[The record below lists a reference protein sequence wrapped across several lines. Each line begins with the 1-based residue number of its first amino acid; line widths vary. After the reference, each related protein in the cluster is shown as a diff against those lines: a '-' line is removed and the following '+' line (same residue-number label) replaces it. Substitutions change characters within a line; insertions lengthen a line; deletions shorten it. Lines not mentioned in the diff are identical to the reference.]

1 MKTREEIIT
10 AVSAEGRSET
20 RKPTR
25 KKTKWTK
32 ESIVGLIIL
41 LIPLVGYLIFSG
53 FPVVISFIIQFADMD
68 RFDLDSLKWNNFAN
82 FSAVFTDGRFWHS
95 IGITLWLLATQF
107 VSLFIA
113 LVMAALLSRDVKG
126 SKIFQIIYFVPYIC
140 STIAISVMWMWIFD
154 GSLQA
159 DGITR
164 GGVLNSILGTN
175 INWLDNPDNPA
186 TLTWAIFVSIVWRAP
201 GYGIVMY
208 IAAFKAVNPAL
219 HEAAQLDGAN
229 GFQRFVHVTLP
240 GIAPTTLYL
249 AMAGVTAG
257 MGIFGEATIMA
268 PINWD
273 QVAGRND
280 MGLTSMYYI
289 YLEGVKSARM
299 PTAAVMSWFM
309 FIITFIPS
317 FLLLRWRNK
326 KEEAL

>member
-1 MKTREEIIT
+1 METRGEIIT

-20 RKPTR
+20 RKPPR

-140 STIAISVMWMWIFD
+140 LRSPFRSCGCGFSTEVCKQTEHARGSSQQYSRYEYATGWI
-154 GSLQA
+154 
-159 DGITR
+159 IPT
-164 GGVLNSILGTN
+164 I
-175 INWLDNPDNPA
+175 P
-186 TLTWAIFVSIVWRAP
+186 
-201 GYGIVMY
+201 
-208 IAAFKAVNPAL
+208 
-219 HEAAQLDGAN
+219 
-229 GFQRFVHVTLP
+229 QRLP
-240 GIAPTTLYL
+240 GRSSFRSS
-249 AMAGVTAG
+249 G
-257 MGIFGEATIMA
+257 
-268 PINWD
+268 
-273 QVAGRND
+273 
-280 MGLTSMYYI
+280 
-289 YLEGVKSARM
+289 ARRD
-299 PTAAVMSWFM
+299 TVSLC
-309 FIITFIPS
+309 ILQRS
-317 FLLLRWRNK
+317 KR
-326 KEEAL
+326 

>member
-1 MKTREEIIT
+1 
-10 AVSAEGRSET
+10 
-20 RKPTR
+20 
-25 KKTKWTK
+25 
-32 ESIVGLIIL
+32 
-41 LIPLVGYLIFSG
+41 
-53 FPVVISFIIQFADMD
+53 
-68 RFDLDSLKWNNFAN
+68 
-82 FSAVFTDGRFWHS
+82 
-95 IGITLWLLATQF
+95 
-107 VSLFIA
+107 
-113 LVMAALLSRDVKG
+113 
-126 SKIFQIIYFVPYIC
+126 
-140 STIAISVMWMWIFD
+140 MWMWIFD

-159 DGITR
+159 DGVTR

-175 INWLDNPDNPA
+175 INWLDNPDNPG
-186 TLTWAIFVSIVWRAP
+186 TLTWAIFISIVWRAP

-229 GFQRFVHVTLP
+229 AFQRFIHVTLP

-273 QVAGRND
+273 QVAGRDD
-280 MGLTSMYYI
+280 MGLTAMYYI

-309 FIITFIPS
+309 FIITFVPS

-326 KEEAL
+326 KEESL

>member
-1 MKTREEIIT
+1 METREEGIK
-10 AVSAEGRSET
+10 AMSVAEKPAI
-20 RKPTR
+20 RKAPR
-25 KKTKWTK
+25 KKTRWTK

-41 LIPLVGYLIFSG
+41 LIPLLGYLIFSG
-53 FPVVISFIIQFADMD
+53 FPVVISFIIQFTDME
-68 RFDLDSLKWNNFAN
+68 RFDLGTLKWNNFAN

-95 IGITLWLLATQF
+95 IGITFWLYGTQL
-107 VSLFIA
+107 VSLAIA
-113 LVMAALLSRDVKG
+113 LVVATLLSRDVKG
-126 SKIFQIIYFVPYIC
+126 SKIFQILYFVPSIC

-159 DGITR
+159 DGVTR

-175 INWLDNPDNPA
+175 INWLDNADNPA
-186 TLTWAIFVSIVWRAP
+186 TLTWAIFVSIVWHGP

-229 GFQRFVHVTLP
+229 AFQRFVHVTLP

-249 AMAGVTAG
+249 AMAGVAAG
-257 MGIFGEATIMA
+257 MSIFAEATIMA

-273 QVAGRND
+273 QVAGRGD
-280 MGLTSMYYI
+280 MGLTAMYYI

-317 FLLLRWRNK
+317 FLLMRWRNK